1 MNKKL
6 VAGLCLWSLY
16 SVALPVL
23 AADTDPA
30 QCVECHEPIEDW
42 AGMTVDEIIVE
53 ATSPEN
59 KRHEAYQALTDQEL
73 RLIIG
78 VLLPP
83 K

>member
-1 MNKKL
+1 MNKKIL
-6 VAGLCLWSLY
+6 AGLCIWSL
-16 SVALPVL
+16 SGIALPAL
-23 AADTDPA
+23 AADTDPN

-42 AGMTVDEIIVE
+42 AGLTVDEIVV
-53 ATSPEN
+53 AAKSSEN
-59 KRHEAYQALTDQEL
+59 NRHEANQSLTDEQL